1 MRLSLRA
8 GERVYI
14 NGAVLRVDR
23 KVGIELLND
32 ATFLLEGH
40 VLQAEEATTPLRQL
54 YFAVQTMLI
63 APAEEEAARDLY
75 AGLRA
80 GILVATREPALLEG
94 LVAADALIAGGRP
107 FEALK
112 VIRGLYPAEAAL
124 LAAAGAEPAPAP
136 PALRAGSEALPRRAR
151 ALPSPAVRLE
161 TRPRRP
167 ASAPPR
173 APIPRAAGAR
183 SGSARPD
190 NAPETEA

>member
-63 APAEEEAARDLY
+63 APAEAEAARDLY

-80 GILVATREPALLEG
+80 GLMVATREPVLHEG
-94 LVAADALIAGGRP
+94 LLAADALITAERP

-112 VIRGLYPAEAAL
+112 VIRGLYAAEAVL
-124 LAAAGAEPAPAP
+124 LAAAGTEPAPAP
-136 PALRAGSEALPRRAR
+136 PALRPGPEALPRRAR
-151 ALPSPAVRLE
+151 ALPSPAARLE

-173 APIPRAAGAR
+173 APIPAAAR
-183 SGSARPD
+183 GGSRPEPVLE
-190 NAPETEA
+190 PEA

>member
-80 GILVATREPALLEG
+80 GIL
-94 LVAADALIAGGRP
+94 
-107 FEALK
+107 
-112 VIRGLYPAEAAL
+112 
-124 LAAAGAEPAPAP
+124 
-136 PALRAGSEALPRRAR
+136 
-151 ALPSPAVRLE
+151 PAVRLQIVSKVPIYSYAGRIGLTPYRVQIDCLGPRYGDAKMVARAVE
-161 TRPRRP
+161 AVVAGLTRPAWDACFLEAERDDDDTD
-167 ASAPPR
+167 
-173 APIPRAAGAR
+173 AAGNPVHR
-183 SGSARPD
+183 TFLDFRIWHQS
-190 NAPETEA
+190 